1 MFAKKTRLK
10 ICLQRRLAK
19 LTYTQTG
26 HRQQAYKGSVHKVDT
41 FIKKTSIL
49 DIHTDKTQTEHIE
62 RQGMQTRHIPHRRDI

>member
-10 ICLQRRLAK
+10 IRLQRRLAK
-19 LTYTQTG
+19 LTHTQTG

-49 DIHTDKTQTEHIE
+49 DTHRQNTD
-62 RQGMQTRHIPHRRDI
+62 